1 MRRRNDFGGQLP
13 GVVALR
19 QRRANF
25 RSAFSA
31 FRFVSIREIRVKKI
45 RAFANSAAA
54 ARNPSRFE
62 FIRNEESRNAGEKLV
77 HGFMGS
83 LLKQRLV

>member
-31 FRFVSIREIRVKKI
+31 FRFVSIREIRVKKL
-45 RAFANSAAA
+45 RAFANAAAA
-54 ARNPSRFE
+54 AR
-62 FIRNEESRNAGEKLV
+62 IRSWPNQEAPLES
-77 HGFMGS
+77 
-83 LLKQRLV
+83 